1 MFFNKESNLAKAQ
14 YDFSMQQLSRIEELV
29 DAGVQPMANKF
40 DSEATLA
47 SDEQRLTVAENNL
60 DLH

>member
-1 MFFNKESNLAKAQ
+1 MGDIYYSWT
-14 YDFSMQQLSRIEELV
+14 DEELV

-47 SDEQRLTVAENNL
+47 C
-60 DLH
+60 